1 MNIAEAVPTK
11 CWMSATNQLT
21 SCWQVAEQVAE
32 TCEICR
38 ILAEFVNWEFW
49 LTLAEFNLISW
60 RQIVEFCRIVAQI
73 CWTKFAEQ
81 NLPNKVGGTKF
92 DEQKLLNKHLLNKH
106 CWTVAEFQTECNK
119 QSAE

>member
-1 MNIAEAVPTK
+1 MNIAEAVLTK

-38 ILAEFVNWEFW
+38 MLAECVNWDFW

-60 RQIVEFCRIVAQI
+60 WQIVECCWIIAEI
-73 CWTKFAEQ
+73 CWTTIAEQ
-81 NLPNKVGGTKF
+81 HLLNKVGGTKF
-92 DEQKLLNKHLLNKH
+92 AEQKLLNK
-106 CWTVAEFQTECNK
+106 V
-119 QSAE
+119 